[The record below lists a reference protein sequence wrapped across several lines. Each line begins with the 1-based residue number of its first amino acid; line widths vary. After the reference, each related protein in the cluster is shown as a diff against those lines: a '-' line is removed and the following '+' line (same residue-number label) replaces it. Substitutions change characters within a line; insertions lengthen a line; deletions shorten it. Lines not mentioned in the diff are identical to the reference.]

1 MARKK
6 ALQCPFCDN
15 YLIAPVDINFQSME
29 ICGGIC
35 TCRAVYA
42 LDRSGHNMGEI
53 FMDALTFVCKGDVDK
68 ALSLA
73 PEDYETSDYDYD
85 VQSNT
90 IRGKAGVGKLS
101 KVIFVR
107 LKESGTH

>member
-15 YLIAPVDINFQSME
+15 YLIAPVDINFKSME

-85 VQSNT
+85 LRSNT

-107 LKESGTH
+107 LKEPGTH